1 MQDRPSRQDIETAL
15 ADADNPE
22 AEIDEDDPDKIPESC
37 EKRVAKPVDDTKETP
52 ENHDPDAKDKDN
64 LSSSSSS
71 SSESSP
77 SSKQPKSKSV
87 AKAKASTK
95 ASTASTAS
103 ASSRAKGKGKGKVD
117 ECKTS
122 STAGPSGK
130 KRPVELDTSTLQAL
144 ATVLFFSKSPEVD
157 WVNRGT
163 W

>member
-22 AEIDEDDPDKIPESC
+22 AEIDEDDPDKIPENC

-52 ENHDPDAKDKDN
+52 ENHDPDAKDN

-95 ASTASTAS
+95 ASTAS
-103 ASSRAKGKGKGKVD
+103 ASSRAKAKGKGKVD
-117 ECKTS
+117 ECKSS

-144 ATVLFFSKSPEVD
+144 ATVLFFS
-157 WVNRGT
+157 
-163 W
+163 